1 MGNKK
6 KKFKPTGKPKMVKG
20 KPKIS
25 QKDEEDQSL
34 ALFESSIPTAQQG
47 QVLLLSPRKG
57 VIGLLADTYLCS
69 III

>member
-47 QVLLLSPRKG
+47 
-57 VIGLLADTYLCS
+57 
-69 III
+69 